1 MTASGSPYPESAYS
15 GSTQIG
21 AQQPG
26 AGGHVDVSQVSVG
39 QLVGQVTADLSTL
52 MRQEFELA
60 KAELSA
66 EAKKAGA
73 GAGMLGGAGFAG
85 YLAAVFG
92 SLTLMFLLDLV
103 LPLWAAA
110 LIVTLLYAVV
120 GYVLYS
126 KGRQQLKTVDPKPRQ
141 TVETLKEDVQWA
153 KNQSR

>member
-1 MTASGSPYPESAYS
+1 MTASGTPYPETPYA

-21 AQQPG
+21 DPAPG
-26 AGGHVDVSQVSVG
+26 PGHVDVSQVSVG
-39 QLVGQVTADLSTL
+39 QLVSQVTADLSTL

-60 KAELSA
+60 KAEVTA

-85 YLAAVFG
+85 YMAAIFG
-92 SLTLMFLLDLV
+92 SLTLMFLLDLF

-110 LIVTLLYAVV
+110 LIVTVLYAIV

-126 KGRQQLKTVDPKPRQ
+126 KGRSTLKTVDPKPRQ

-153 KNQSR
+153 KSQSR

>member
-1 MTASGSPYPESAYS
+1 MTASGTPYPETPYA

-21 AQQPG
+21 SAP
-26 AGGHVDVSQVSVG
+26 AGGAHIDVSQVSVG
-39 QLVGQVTADLSTL
+39 QLVGQVTTDLSTL

-60 KAELSA
+60 KAELTA

-85 YLAAVFG
+85 YLAAIFG
-92 SLTLMFLLDLV
+92 SLTLMFLLDLF

-110 LIVTLLYAVV
+110 LIVTVLYAVV
-120 GYVLYS
+120 GAVLYS
-126 KGRQQLKTVDPKPRQ
+126 KGRTKLKTVDPKPRQ

-153 KNQSR
+153 KSQSR